1 MKAKEVLKILGITRQ
16 TLYNYLKRGKVSI
29 KAKYNKNFYEYDDDS
44 VYALIGQ
51 KQIKNDRKIVSYS
64 RVSTQNQKEQLKEQT
79 IRIYDSCISRG
90 LTLNKQYEE
99 IKSVMS
105 GDRPKLQELI
115 REVITGNIELVVIEN
130 KDRLVRFG
138 FDILEQIFKYYNTKI
153 LVLNDSLENKTYEQ
167 ELTDDLIFIIHY
179 FTMKSYSHRRKLNK
193 IRKELEKSI
202 NKSI

>member
-16 TLYNYLKRGKVSI
+16 TLYNYLKQGKVSI

-99 IKSVMS
+99 IKSGMS

-167 ELTDDLIFIIHY
+167 ELTDDLISIIHY
-179 FTMKSYSHRRKLNK
+179 FTIKSYSHRRKLNK

-202 NKSI
+202 K